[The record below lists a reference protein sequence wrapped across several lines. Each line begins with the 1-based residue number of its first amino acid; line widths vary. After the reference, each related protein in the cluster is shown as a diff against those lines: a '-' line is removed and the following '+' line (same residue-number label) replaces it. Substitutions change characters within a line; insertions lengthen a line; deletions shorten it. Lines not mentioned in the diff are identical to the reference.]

1 MENCKKLKV
10 EIKSKKFLKKSL
22 KISWKNRKN
31 KKMSLFVFKIDG
43 MHCASCSTR
52 LEKTLIQHD
61 KIDAANV
68 NLSTE
73 KAYVRSQNLTAEQII
88 KIVAETGFSASVFDN
103 QQNLQ
108 NKQNNEKQISE
119 KANLILAAILTLPLI
134 LPMFLMFADSHNFE
148 LPRFVQAVLA
158 SVVEFYCGRKFF
170 IGAFAS
176 LKHKS
181 ANMDVLVVLGTL
193 VALYFLCLSQFGIC
207 KTCRYILKVLR

>member
-1 MENCKKLKV
+1 
-10 EIKSKKFLKKSL
+10 
-22 KISWKNRKN
+22 
-31 KKMSLFVFKIDG
+31 MSLFVFKIDG

-52 LEKTLIQHD
+52 LEKTLIQND

-134 LPMFLMFADSHNFE
+134 LHMFLMFAD
-148 LPRFVQAVLA
+148 
-158 SVVEFYCGRKFF
+158 
-170 IGAFAS
+170 
-176 LKHKS
+176 
-181 ANMDVLVVLGTL
+181 
-193 VALYFLCLSQFGIC
+193 
-207 KTCRYILKVLR
+207 